1 MVITI
6 VTCAGIVLLLFIAIF
21 IYAQKHRSEKR
32 AKLNRNLDKGLMEE
46 HDSGVF

>member
-6 VTCAGIVLLLFIAIF
+6 VTCVGVVLLLFIAIF

-46 HDSGVF
+46 HDLSVY